1 MRLLRH
7 LVILLL
13 LSLFFTGSALAK
25 PLKVVATTSIAA
37 DLIRDLGGNHVEVT
51 ALMGPG
57 VDPHD
62 YRATQGDLRRL
73 RNADLIVYHGLQ
85 LEERL
90 TRTLERLGR
99 DKPTLVLAE
108 AVPQD
113 QIIYI
118 NGEPDPH
125 TWMSPRI
132 WMHSV
137 RAAEQKLIELLPEH
151 QFQIEGNR
159 IRLLTQLTALDQDI
173 QAQIRRIPE
182 AKRVLVTAH
191 DAFNYLGRDYGL
203 EIVGIQGL
211 SSATEAGLKDIQ
223 RVRDIVIE
231 RQIRA
236 VFFESSVS
244 PRAIEALQ
252 KGLAQ
257 SGYQVKIGGELY
269 SDSLGPEGTPEGT
282 YLGMM
287 QHNIRLIV
295 NALTEDPAAIEV
307 NDP

>member
-1 MRLLRH
+1 MRLLR
-7 LVILLL
+7 LLL
-13 LSLFFTGSALAK
+13 IMLALSLLFPGSVFAK
-25 PLKVVATTSIAA
+25 PLNVVATTSIAA
-37 DLIRDLGGNHVEVT
+37 DLIRDLGGNHVKVT

-73 RNADLIVYHGLQ
+73 RDADLIVYHGLR
-85 LEERL
+85 LEERM
-90 TRTLERLGR
+90 TTALERLGR

-108 AVPQD
+108 AMPKD
-113 QIIYI
+113 HIIHI
-118 NGEPDPH
+118 DGEPDPH
-125 TWMSPRI
+125 TWMSPRV
-132 WMHSV
+132 WMHTV
-137 RAAEQKLIELLPEH
+137 RAAEQKLADLLPEH
-151 QFQIEGNR
+151 RFQIEGNR

-173 QAQIRRIPE
+173 RTQIGRIPE
-182 AKRVLVTAH
+182 AQRVLVTAH

-203 EIVGIQGL
+203 ELVGIQGL

-223 RVRDIVIE
+223 RVREIVIE

-257 SGYQVKIGGELY
+257 SGHKVKIGGELY

-295 NALTEDPAAIEV
+295 SALTEDPTAIEV
-307 NDP
+307 IDP